1 MSVPTAAKGG
11 HNWTDEQTDTLWSY
25 VEKFPLQLYHG
36 KGSLTRLQIIAKI
49 TALLSTYT
57 IVSCLNCH
65 NATPSMHSW
74 SLHFFADTHLDISV
88 TKKQVDDKIY
98 HIERRF
104 KAREEA
110 RHSGAADQSVWPLE
124 ERVIPVCGERRSNW
138 VWKWHNKKT
147 QWDTNSAL
155 YHRGTPIHQT
165 RHDLQFWTYQRGWQF
180 SSSITRCR
188 HSVKHQKVDIATE
201 SIW

>member
-1 MSVPTAAKGG
+1 MSVCTAAKAG

-25 VEKFPLQLYHG
+25 VEKFQLQLYHG
-36 KGSLTRLQIIAKI
+36 KGSMTRPQIIAKI
-49 TALLSTYT
+49 TALLSKYA
-57 IVSCLNCH
+57 IVSCFMYDFH
-65 NATPSMHSW
+65 NATPSVHAW

-124 ERVIPVCGERRSNW
+124 DRVIPVCG
-138 VWKWHNKKT
+138 
-147 QWDTNSAL
+147 A
-155 YHRGTPIHQT
+155 
-165 RHDLQFWTYQRGWQF
+165 
-180 SSSITRCR
+180 
-188 HSVKHQKVDIATE
+188 
-201 SIW
+201 